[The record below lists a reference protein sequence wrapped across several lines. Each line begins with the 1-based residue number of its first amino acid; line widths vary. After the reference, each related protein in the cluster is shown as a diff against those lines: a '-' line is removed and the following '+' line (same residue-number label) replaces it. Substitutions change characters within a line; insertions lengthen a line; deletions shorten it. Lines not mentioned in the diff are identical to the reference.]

1 MHNWQ
6 LFIIGVLATTG
17 FVKLC
22 EIAYDRYKQ
31 NKAQD
36 TSLVIREQNE
46 LSDVRQYF
54 ALLSKELTA
63 INDKLKNEN
72 ADFKTKIALLQR
84 DIRDKDREIDERD
97 EEIKKLTGERDALKA
112 RVVHF
117 DRLETLPVRED

>member
-31 NKAQD
+31 RKTQD

-54 ALLSKELTA
+54 VDLSIGLTSVK
-63 INDKLKNEN
+63 DKLTEEN
-72 ADFKTKIALLQR
+72 SQYRTKIALLQR
-84 DIRDKDREIDERD
+84 DIKDKDREIDERD
-97 EEIKKLTGERDALKA
+97 EEIRMLIGERDALKKRLA
-112 RVVHF
+112 HF
-117 DRLETLPVRED
+117 ERLESLPVRED

>member
-36 TSLVIREQNE
+36 TSLVLREQNE

-54 ALLSKELTA
+54 ADLSKGLTSVK
-63 INDKLKNEN
+63 DKLTEEN
-72 ADFKTKIALLQR
+72 SQYRTKIALLQR

-97 EEIKKLTGERDALKA
+97 DEITALNAECIALKTKVA
-112 RVVHF
+112 HYE
-117 DRLETLPVRED
+117 RLGNLPVRED